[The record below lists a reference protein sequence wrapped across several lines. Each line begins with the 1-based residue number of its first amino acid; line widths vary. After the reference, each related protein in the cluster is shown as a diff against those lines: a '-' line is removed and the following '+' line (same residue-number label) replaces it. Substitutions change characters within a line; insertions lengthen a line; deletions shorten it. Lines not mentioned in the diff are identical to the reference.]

1 MNGQLYRFRSVE
13 ALLGERNELRD
24 QHIYFASPSQ
34 LNDPM
39 EGFSDV
45 LWQGDAIVWENL
57 LRHYLVCLERA
68 YSLLVIGGE
77 TQPISWNYIPVVDPG
92 DDRAWSPQHRAMHDS
107 IFARFFSEPVIGKMI
122 AALAGR
128 GGPVRRHELSQYLGS
143 IHHFALLLIREEQ
156 MRRGLAPV
164 QGTDEAE
171 REAALKQIGQAVA
184 VVVQL
189 KMLKAD
195 PAASEDSID
204 LFLSQSVLMNRQI
217 EQIHFYN
224 NTMDAKLF
232 NRNFVFIHF
241 TEGYVDQVERN
252 LYQDWYAA
260 CFMGSCSNSSIWGS
274 YGENHAGIC
283 LRFKTTLH
291 DGKHSITLTRPYGI
305 GTDGLISGSLAHD
318 FQKVEYTNKHV
329 SIDFFECLG
338 RLPAPTLDK
347 YWYCNAEHKRSSS
360 ADAMHRSQQEWRDGY
375 WKNFTAKTAS
385 KLKDWRYEDE
395 YRLILTGELD
405 FSTTESR
412 KATYD
417 FESLDGIVFGIKT
430 PLETKLAISR
440 IIEEKCRATGRTDFK
455 FFQAYYARSKG
466 VIEHHDLSL
475 LKFTQA

>member
-1 MNGQLYRFRSVE
+1 MGFESLETPNNIDREHKNISEHIFFATNHTIQQLD
-13 ALLGERNELRD
+13 LITKLNNESLTTD
-24 QHIYFASPSQ
+24 KNKQFSILDFPEKYTKQ
-34 LNDPM
+34 LED
-39 EGFSDV
+39 
-45 LWQGDAIVWENL
+45 IVHPE
-57 LRHYLVCLERA
+57 
-68 YSLLVIGGE
+68 
-77 TQPISWNYIPVVDPG
+77 
-92 DDRAWSPQHRAMHDS
+92 
-107 IFARFFSEPVIGKMI
+107 
-122 AALAGR
+122 
-128 GGPVRRHELSQYLGS
+128 
-143 IHHFALLLIREEQ
+143 
-156 MRRGLAPV
+156 
-164 QGTDEAE
+164 
-171 REAALKQIGQAVA
+171 
-184 VVVQL
+184 
-189 KMLKAD
+189 
-195 PAASEDSID
+195 
-204 LFLSQSVLMNRQI
+204 
-217 EQIHFYN
+217 
-224 NTMDAKLF
+224 
-232 NRNFVFIHF
+232 
-241 TEGYVDQVERN
+241 
-252 LYQDWYAA
+252 WYTA